1 MADVFEFY
9 SGVRPLL
16 VSFPH
21 DGTALPAELA
31 ARMTPEGRSVP
42 DTDFHVAQLYDFVAS
57 LGASRLV
64 ARYSRYVVDLNR
76 DPEGASLYPG
86 ADTTGLCPT
95 STFARQ
101 PIYATGQEP
110 TDEEVGV
117 RVRQYFWPYH
127 EQLAVELERLHRRF
141 GRVVLFDAH
150 SIRSQVPRFFE
161 GTLPDLNLGTASGAS
176 ADATLA
182 GDIFNT
188 LLQNADGYSAVRD
201 ERFRGG
207 YITRK
212 YGAPDRGVSAIQ
224 LELAQ
229 KNYMREQSPFE
240 FMDQRAARLRPTL
253 RRVLEM
259 CVQWAE
265 AGHDDAS
272 L

>member
-1 MADVFEFY
+1 M
-9 SGVRPLL
+9 
-16 VSFPH
+16 
-21 DGTALPAELA
+21 
-31 ARMTPEGRSVP
+31 
-42 DTDFHVAQLYDFVAS
+42 
-57 LGASRLV
+57 

-76 DPEGASLYPG
+76 NPAGASLYPG

-95 STFARQ
+95 STFAQKAIYQ
-101 PIYATGQEP
+101 PGQEP
-110 TDEEVGV
+110 TDAEVGD
-117 RVRQYFWPYH
+117 RTRQYFWPYH
-127 EQLAVELERLHRRF
+127 QRLEAELERLHSRF

-176 ADATLA
+176 ADAALA
-182 GDIFNT
+182 GEVFEVLRD
-188 LLQNADGYSAVRD
+188 NAAGYSAVRD

-207 YITRK
+207 YITRH

-224 LELAQ
+224 LELSQ
-229 KNYMREQSPFE
+229 KNYMSEQSPFE
-240 FMDQRAARLRPTL
+240 FQEERAAGLRPTL
-253 RRVLEM
+253 RRVLDM